1 MKTITVNSTRIGIK
15 LRTALLSWL
24 VTIVTLL
31 IFVIV
36 IIPEQKQ
43 TFLENL
49 ESKAHGVAVS
59 LRDVAAGAVVNADFS
74 TVVDH
79 CMQILNGDKSI
90 DYIVITRNDGF
101 SLLHDRSGWRQED
114 KLSENWHPAERSV
127 RSGIDHDSIFK
138 RRVFHYSQP
147 FDYSG
152 IEWGWIHVG
161 LALDSYDRSVA
172 TVYLR
177 TSILAVICIIFSFVA
192 SIIYARRLV
201 QPILVLRTVVQK
213 IAGGDL
219 STRAIINTGDELGS
233 LAGSVNKMT
242 EALLRRDKILQS
254 VRFAAQRFLSTPA
267 WNAVIEEVL
276 MNIGQAASVSRVYVF
291 ENYLDE
297 EKNLLSSQRYEWV
310 AVGIDSQANNANLQ
324 GFPWY
329 GAGFDSWA
337 DLLKRGELIL
347 ASVRNLSKAE
357 HDLLE
362 PQGIKS
368 LILVPI
374 MVENAWWGFLGLD
387 ECLRERDW
395 TDAEQDSLRAAADM
409 LGAAI
414 AKQRTQDVLL
424 NAKEA
429 AEAASKAKS
438 QFLAN
443 MSHELRTPLNHIIG
457 FTELVVDKRLG
468 SLGQKQEQYLGNVLQ
483 SSRHLLSLV
492 NDILDLSKVEAGK
505 LELES
510 GPVKFMQLL
519 ENSLVMVKEKAM
531 RHRIQLSFDGDGIPE
546 EITAD
551 DRKLKQILYNLLFN
565 AVKFTPDGGR
575 VRLAARLAAEQGHIE
590 ISVTDTGIGIKSK
603 DLKRIFDPFEQADG
617 SSSRKYQGTGLGL
630 SLTRKLVELHGG
642 RIWAESDG
650 EGQGSRFSFNIPLKA
665 SR

>member
-1 MKTITVNSTRIGIK
+1 MKTNTVNKTRLGIK

-49 ESKAHGVAVS
+49 DSKAHGVAVS

-127 RSGIDHDSIFK
+127 RSGIDRDSMFN

-161 LALDSYDRSVA
+161 LTLDSYDRSVA
-172 TVYLR
+172 TVYWR
-177 TSILAVICIIFSFVA
+177 TSILAVICIVFSFVA

-242 EALLRRDKILQS
+242 EALLKRDKILQS

-291 ENYLDE
+291 VNHLDE
-297 EKNLLSSQRYEWV
+297 EENLLSSQRYEWV
-310 AVGIDSQANNANLQ
+310 AAGIDSQANNANLQ

-329 GAGFDSWA
+329 GEGFDRWA
-337 DLLKRGELIL
+337 DLLERGELIS

-357 HDLLE
+357 RDLLE

-368 LILVPI
+368 LLLVPI

-414 AKQRTQDVLL
+414 AKQQTQDALL

-505 LELES
+505 LELEP
-510 GPVKFMQLL
+510 GPVNFKQLL

-531 RHRIQLSFDGDGIPE
+531 RHGIQLSFDGDGIPE

-575 VRLAARLAAEQGHIE
+575 VRLAACMAADEGYVE

-617 SSSRKYQGTGLGL
+617 SSGRKYEGTGLGL

-650 EGQGSRFSFNIPLKA
+650 KGRGSRFSFNIPLIA
-665 SR
+665 N